1 MPLSQV
7 PRPPDPSR
15 VAALLGRER
24 LPRTEV
30 RPAERL
36 ESGLRAARRPGLVTV
51 PEQVRLGRVRVPT
64 AAVVAVLALVLAAA
78 CLFLVRVLWAER
90 AAGAASPAAPPS
102 GVTVTSAA
110 AVGAEPSSATSGA
123 APTGADTGGSGAGGT
138 AVGTASAEQVV
149 VHVVGQVAR
158 PGLVRLRPGARV
170 ADAITAAGGATK
182 RADLAALNL
191 ARPVTDGEQVHVPRP
206 GETPLAP
213 QGPGPPGPASGGAA
227 GGGVEAGDGLV
238 NLNSADQATLET
250 LPGVGPVLA
259 QRILEW
265 RSEHKRFTSVEELRE
280 VSGIGDKVFASLQP
294 KVTV

>member
-7 PRPPDPSR
+7 PRPPEPSR
-15 VAALLGRER
+15 VAALLGRR
-24 LPRTEV
+24 STSGDP
-30 RPAERL
+30 PAERL
-36 ESGLRAARRPGLVTV
+36 EAELRAARRPGLVTV

-64 AAVVAVLALVLAAA
+64 AAVVAVLALVVAAA

-90 AAGAASPAAPPS
+90 AAGAASSPGTSPTGITLTSGVAPVFPTPS
-102 GVTVTSAA
+102 GRTSD
-110 AVGAEPSSATSGA
+110 PAT
-123 APTGADTGGSGAGGT
+123 TGGDEPGGPDGALT
-138 AVGTASAEQVV
+138 EQVV

-170 ADAITAAGGATK
+170 ADAITAAGGPTK
-182 RADLAALNL
+182 QADLAALNL

-206 GETPLAP
+206 GETPPVP
-213 QGPGPPGPASGGAA
+213 QGPGPPGAASEGAGGTSGGGGGA
-227 GGGVEAGDGLV
+227 GGGLV
-238 NLNSADQATLET
+238 NLNSADQAMFET

-265 RSEHKRFTSVEELRE
+265 RTEHGRFTSVEELRE
-280 VSGIGDKVFASLQP
+280 VSGIGDKVFARLAP